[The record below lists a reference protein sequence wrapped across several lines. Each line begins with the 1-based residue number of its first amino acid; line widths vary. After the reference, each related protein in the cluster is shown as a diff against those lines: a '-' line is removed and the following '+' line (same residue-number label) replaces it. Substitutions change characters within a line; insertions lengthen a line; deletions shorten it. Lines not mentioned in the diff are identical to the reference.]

1 MKFRIAHSLVAASLM
16 LGGISALVASPVYAQ
31 TTGATRAEVK
41 MDRDAFLAMFR
52 WDEINGQWVMKD
64 GMPMPAGVASREEIK
79 AMRDKF
85 LSMNTWDELNGK
97 YVPVKGAPRDM
108 SKLTRE
114 EVKKETEQ
122 YLKMYRFVE
131 ASSTW
136 VLRSR

>member
-1 MKFRIAHSLVAASLM
+1 
-16 LGGISALVASPVYAQ
+16 
-31 TTGATRAEVK
+31 
-41 MDRDAFLAMFR
+41 
-52 WDEINGQWVMKD
+52 
-64 GMPMPAGVASREEIK
+64 VASREEIK

-85 LSMNTWDELNGK
+85 LSMNTWDELNGR

-122 YLKMYRFVE
+122 HLKMYRFVE

-136 VLRSR
+136 VLRKQ